1 MDIEFLQSLKYLQNL
16 AADIRSVILCIQDKL
31 MSTVI
36 NFYILLP
43 VLETGMW
50 KFWEK
55 QVKNPWSR
63 QQNQSRLVENTVQK
77 YRSFRQLDD
86 QI

>member
-16 AADIRSVILCIQDKL
+16 AADIGSVILCIQDKL

-43 VLETGMW
+43 VLETGM
-50 KFWEK
+50 
-55 QVKNPWSR
+55 
-63 QQNQSRLVENTVQK
+63 
-77 YRSFRQLDD
+77 
-86 QI
+86 